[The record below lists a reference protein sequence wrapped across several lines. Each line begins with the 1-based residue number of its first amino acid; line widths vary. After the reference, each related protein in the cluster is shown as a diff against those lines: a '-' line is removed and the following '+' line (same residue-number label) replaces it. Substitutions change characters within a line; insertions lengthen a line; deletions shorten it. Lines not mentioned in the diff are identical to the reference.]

1 MRLRVRPSAIS
12 GNLPAPPSKSY
23 THRAMILGLLAAGTT
38 VLEKVLLSDDT
49 LSTLNGI
56 RMFGAGVSVNGDTCI
71 IEGGDLSCPE
81 EAIDVGNSG
90 TTLRLLTGVAS
101 LLPCTTLLTGDES
114 IQRRPMGPL
123 ITALEELGAKCVSA
137 RGEGRPPILI
147 RGPSGGGKAHIRG
160 DVSSQFISSLLISSP
175 VKNQDTE
182 IVLLTPLK
190 SKPYVN
196 ITVDLMERFNVTCQ
210 ETSTGFFVP
219 GRQRYSST
227 RMVIPGDYSSAAFPL
242 VAGALTGKVFVKGLD
257 PESKQGDRAI
267 VEILSMFGA
276 RVERK
281 EGGIGT
287 GESDLHAAD
296 IDMGDTPDLFPIVAV
311 LATQAEGESRLYNAH
326 HLRHKESDRI
336 RTTVSFLRK
345 MGADIE
351 ERDDGCVVR
360 GPNRLRGADII
371 SHGDHRILMAAAVA
385 GLIAEGET
393 VISDARCYAVSYP
406 SFLQDMRALGADME
420 VID

>member
-1 MRLRVRPSAIS
+1 MKLRVRPSAVS
-12 GNLPAPPSKSY
+12 GNLPASPSKSY
-23 THRAMILGLLAAGTT
+23 THRAMILGLLASGTT
-38 VLEKVLLSDDT
+38 VLEKVLLSEDT

-56 RMFGAGVSVNGDTCI
+56 RMFGADVSVNGDTCV

-123 ITALEELGAKCVSA
+123 ISALEELGAKCVSA

-147 RGPSGGGKAHIRG
+147 RGPSQGGKTHIRG

-182 IVLLTPLK
+182 IILITPLK
-190 SKPYVN
+190 SRPYVD
-196 ITVDLMERFNVTCQ
+196 ITVELMERFDVTCR
-210 ETSTGFFVP
+210 ETPTGFFVP
-219 GRQRYSST
+219 GRQRYRPIKMT
-227 RMVIPGDYSSAAFPL
+227 IPGDYSSAAFPL
-242 VAGALTGKVFVKGLD
+242 VAGALTGKVFVNGLE
-257 PESKQGDRAI
+257 PQSKQGDRAI
-267 VEILSMFGA
+267 LDILATFGA
-276 RVERK
+276 RVEQK
-281 EGGIGT
+281 EGGVGT
-287 GESDLHAAD
+287 CMSGLKAAD

-311 LATQAEGESRLYNAH
+311 LATQADGESRLYNAQ

-345 MGADIE
+345 MGADVE
-351 ERDDGCVVR
+351 ECDDGCVIR
-360 GPNRLRGADII
+360 GPARLKGADIV

-393 VISDARCYAVSYP
+393 LISDARCYAVSYP